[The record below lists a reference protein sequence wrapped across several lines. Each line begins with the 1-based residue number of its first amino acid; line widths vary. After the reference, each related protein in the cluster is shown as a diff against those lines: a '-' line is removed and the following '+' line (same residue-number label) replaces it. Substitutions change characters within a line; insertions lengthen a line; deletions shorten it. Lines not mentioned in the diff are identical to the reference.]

1 MSRICFP
8 VLSNAS
14 FGFLQVEVWLQTFAP
29 GSHTPIHR
37 HSCEEVFVVLKGSGT
52 LYLASGSHEK
62 YPGKPQEFKIYSN
75 STFHI
80 PVNDAHQVNNS
91 MFYVFQWHQKMLS
104 NDLSQNMLVNV
115 GFKDQFGGCSESLQ
129 NFNNSIIAYIRLTHN
144 SRRVLLHR
152 YSLVRES
159 MLDKL
164 YIADRERL
172 LYCALVLVG
181 CLGAAIKL
189 QFDECCCGYQDKSQ
203 IHSSGLMNEI
213 YF

>member
-1 MSRICFP
+1 MHFLHWLELTLAIISVKAKVKMSHICFP

-75 STFHI
+75 STFDI

-91 MFYVFQWHQKMLS
+91 MFYVF
-104 NDLSQNMLVNV
+104 
-115 GFKDQFGGCSESLQ
+115 
-129 NFNNSIIAYIRLTHN
+129 
-144 SRRVLLHR
+144 
-152 YSLVRES
+152 
-159 MLDKL
+159 
-164 YIADRERL
+164 
-172 LYCALVLVG
+172 
-181 CLGAAIKL
+181 
-189 QFDECCCGYQDKSQ
+189 
-203 IHSSGLMNEI
+203 
-213 YF
+213 